1 MSAINFRSLLCAA
14 LLSLSTML
22 SAEQLTLARLYA
34 EPALGGKPP
43 MAMRLSPDGSKVTF
57 LRGKAENSFVLDLW
71 AFDVKTKKTALLV
84 DSATLTQGAEV
95 LSEEEKARRERMR
108 MAALSGIIDYQF
120 SADGQKLLFPLS
132 GNLYLYELTSKK
144 VLTLTEAEDGAISDP
159 KFSPKGNFVSFVR
172 GQNLFAIELKTKK
185 EIALSSDGGGT
196 VAYGMAEFVAQEE
209 MARFTGYWWAPDE
222 TRVAMQRY
230 DEAPVALAK
239 RFEIY
244 ADRTEVI
251 EQRYP
256 AAGTANAL
264 VELWIVPVAKP
275 ADKVQVDLGSERDI
289 YLARVDWLPDSSKL
303 ALQRQSRD
311 QKTLELQFAERTS
324 GKTQMILSERSPHFV
339 NLNYGLRFLK
349 KRPEFLWLSERSG
362 FNHLYRYDLAGNLL
376 GTLSA
381 GDWQID
387 SVLAVDESAG
397 LVYVSGNKDDPI
409 QTHTYALSLDGKT
422 PPKALTTRAGTHAST
437 FSNDAKAFLDS
448 YSDLLTPPQVRL
460 HRADGAEIAVLDGN
474 AVEAGH
480 PLFPYQDSLVQPEY
494 GQISAEGQ
502 SLQYRL
508 FKPKGFDPTR
518 RYPALVYTY
527 GGPHVQVLARK
538 WGDLLPHVFAAQG
551 YVVFSLDNRGSAR
564 RGVAFE
570 AAIHRKM
577 GGPDV
582 QDQLNGIRWLGKQSF
597 IDAKR
602 IGVYGWSY
610 GGYMSLHILAQG
622 GDLLAAG
629 AAGAPVTDWAF
640 YDTHYTER
648 YMDTPKNNPDGYKN
662 AQVST
667 HLDSLKARLL
677 LIHGMAD
684 DNVLFT
690 NSTQLMSDLQARG
703 IGFDLMTYPGMK
715 HGPSNPKT
723 RLHIYSGISEF
734 FKRELKPESGA
745 Q

>member
-1 MSAINFRSLLCAA
+1 MSIVCLRSLLCAA
-14 LLSLSTML
+14 LLSLATML
-22 SAEQLTLARLYA
+22 SAEQLTLARLYE

-43 MAMRLSPDGSKVTF
+43 MAMRLSPDGTKVTF
-57 LRGKAENSFVLDLW
+57 LRGKVENSFVLDLW

-84 DSATLTQGAEV
+84 DSASLTQGAEV
-95 LSEEEKARRERMR
+95 LSDEEKARRERMR
-108 MAALSGIIDYQF
+108 MASLSGIIDYQF
-120 SADGQKLLFPLS
+120 SADGQKLLFPLN
-132 GNLYLYELTSKK
+132 GNLYLYELKSKK
-144 VLTLTEAEDGAISDP
+144 VQALTKAEDGSISDP
-159 KFSPKGNFVSFVR
+159 KFSPKGNYVSFIR
-172 GQNLFAIELKTKK
+172 GQNLFVIELKSNK
-185 EIALSSDGGGT
+185 EIALSNDGGGT

-222 TRVAMQRY
+222 SSVAMQRY
-230 DEAPVALAK
+230 DEEPVALAK

-256 AAGTANAL
+256 AAGTANVL
-264 VELWIVPVAKP
+264 VELWVVPIAAPSK
-275 ADKVQVDLGSERDI
+275 KVQVDLGTERDI
-289 YLARVDWLPDSSKL
+289 YLARVDWLPDSTRL
-303 ALQRQSRD
+303 AVQRQSRD
-311 QKTLELQFAERTS
+311 QKTLELLFADQTT
-324 GKTQMILSERSPHFV
+324 GKTQLILTERSPNFV

-349 KRPEFLWLSERSG
+349 KRAEFLWLSERSG
-362 FNHLYRYDLAGNLL
+362 FNHLYRYDLAGNAL
-376 GTLSA
+376 GALSE

-387 SVLAVDESAG
+387 SLLAVDESAG
-397 LVYVSGNKDDPI
+397 LAYVSANKDDPI
-409 QTHTYALSLDGKT
+409 QMHTYVLSLNAKA
-422 PPKALTTRAGTHAST
+422 PPKKLTTRPGTHTST
-437 FSNDAKAFLDS
+437 FSSDAKAFLDS
-448 YSDLLTPPQVRL
+448 YSDLLTPPQVSL

-474 AVEAGH
+474 EVDKSH

-494 GQISAEGQ
+494 GQINADGQ
-502 SLQYRL
+502 TLQYRL
-508 FKPKGFDPTR
+508 FKPKGFDPGR

-538 WGDLLPHVFAAQG
+538 WGDLLPQVFAAQG

-564 RGVAFE
+564 RGAAFE
-570 AAIHRKM
+570 AAIHRNM

-582 QDQLNGIRWLGKQSF
+582 QDQLNGIRWLGKQNF

-648 YMDTPKNNPDGYKN
+648 YMDTPKNNAEGYKR
-662 AQVST
+662 AKVST
-667 HLDSLKARLL
+667 HLGTLKARLL

-703 IGFDLMTYPGMK
+703 IAFDLMTYPGMK

-723 RLHIYSGISEF
+723 RLHIYSGISDF
-734 FKRELKPESGA
+734 FARELKPEA
-745 Q
+745 AAR